1 MNIEIRQNI
10 KNCLR
15 NYLLGKDNLIKR
27 ECLKEILGI
36 SDSTIKSWTSLT
48 DNKIPVTEDLPKIC
62 EILGIT
68 LNQFYGIE
76 DIRIIHAMM
85 LENAYV
91 MHPERQEAV
100 RVLLGLKNDSHIIEP
115 KESNS

>member
-68 LNQFYGIE
+68 LNQFYEYISK
-76 DIRIIHAMM
+76 R
-85 LENAYV
+85 
-91 MHPERQEAV
+91 
-100 RVLLGLKNDSHIIEP
+100 
-115 KESNS
+115 NSRHRFRGNNNY